1 MFVIKDEAVR
11 EQLSKDCTL
20 VEAVRSLTIQMNEN
34 GSAAQFLL
42 FHLTTES
49 DTMVS
54 FTPIL

>member
-1 MFVIKDEAVR
+1 MFVIKDESVR